1 MVPTGPKPRVQRLPG
16 PGSYHGVGLVSTPP
30 VSAQG
35 GVGLVVPNSGL
46 VIPNTMGL
54 VVPSSVGSVQ
64 ITAPRTVTLPYS
76 GQQGTVHYMY
86 SCKLYT
92 TRYSTLYVLL

>member
-54 VVPSSVGSVQ
+54 VVPSLFENFKIRKIFCKNVKLEK
-64 ITAPRTVTLPYS
+64 IREYS
-76 GQQGTVHYMY
+76 Y
-86 SCKLYT
+86 SYLVRHQT
-92 TRYSTLYVLL
+92 